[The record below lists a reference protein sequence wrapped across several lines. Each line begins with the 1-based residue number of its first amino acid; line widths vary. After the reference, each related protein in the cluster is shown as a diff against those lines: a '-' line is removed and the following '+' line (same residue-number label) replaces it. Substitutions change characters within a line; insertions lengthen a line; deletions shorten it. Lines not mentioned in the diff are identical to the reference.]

1 MPTFAVIETTATSEV
16 LAAMV
21 DVYAMPL
28 IVRKPML
35 AVIEPT
41 ATSNVLAVNV
51 ELLAMP
57 LNHRVHHQTC
67 LLDTET

>member
-1 MPTFAVIETTATSEV
+1 
-16 LAAMV
+16 MV
-21 DVYAMPL
+21 DVHVMPL
-28 IVRKPML
+28 IVRKPTL

-41 ATSNVLAVNV
+41 ATSDVLAVNV